1 MIFVVQMCDSYST
14 VVFSMGGKVISA
26 RWKGD
31 LSWYRRFNPQGGPF
45 AKQIIFFKVL
55 Q

>member
-1 MIFVVQMCDSYST
+1 MISASRKVISDGGKVISAN
-14 VVFSMGGKVISA
+14 GKVISA

-45 AKQIIFFKVL
+45 AKQKIFFKVL